1 MTNQLKDISSL
12 GSYWKSDILLEY
24 VAWDF
29 ESLTKKIQSFK
40 KVKNF
45 QRYGFPF

>member
-29 ESLTKKIQSFK
+29 ESLTKKIQSFERFD
-40 KVKNF
+40 NF
-45 QRYGFPF
+45 RRFMF